1 MARSKQVAI
10 SDLTPFPN
18 NPTTHSDDQI
28 AILVASIQEFGFRGA
43 IKIDEN
49 NVILAG
55 HGRTEAA
62 KLAGMEKIPCEVID
76 DFTDAQKQAYVLADN
91 KIAQM
96 AGLDVGI
103 LEMAVDNL
111 LDDNFDVS
119 LTGFREW
126 ELARLFHDDAGDG
139 DSDSD
144 SGGDESGTNRPV
156 ISVTI
161 VFDDEQQKEK
171 WYAFQ
176 RILKTEYPEALTT
189 AQRLTSHIK
198 SLAE

>member
-1 MARSKQVAI
+1 MTEVIRIPLDQLK
-10 SDLTPFPN
+10 PFPN

-28 AILVASIQEFGFRGA
+28 AVLVASIQEFGFKGV
-43 IKIDEN
+43 IKVDEN

-55 HGRTEAA
+55 HGRAEAA
-62 KLAGMEKIPCEVID
+62 RLAGMDDIPAEVID

-91 KIAQM
+91 KIAEM

-119 LTGFREW
+119 ITGYREW
-126 ELARLFHDDAGDG
+126 ELARLFHDEGGKGD
-139 DSDSD
+139 DDQTTD
-144 SGGDESGTNRPV
+144 DNVNRPV

-161 VFDDEQQKEK
+161 VFDDEQQKEH

-176 RILKTEYPEALTT
+176 RILKSEYPDALTT
-189 AQRLTSHIK
+189 AQRLVSHIK